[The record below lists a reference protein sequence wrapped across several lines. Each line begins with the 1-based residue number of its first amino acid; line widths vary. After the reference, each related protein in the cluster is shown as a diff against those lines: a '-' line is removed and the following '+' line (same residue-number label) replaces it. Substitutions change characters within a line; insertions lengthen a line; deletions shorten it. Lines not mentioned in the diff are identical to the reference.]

1 MLRNYQHQIR
11 QQLFYT
17 WNSYKNIIVQ
27 MPTGTGKTHLL
38 ASIVSSELNGGSKG
52 VWIVAH
58 RRELVEQI
66 KETVERYG
74 ISKEDGRVK
83 VMSIQWL
90 SLHWED
96 MKAERPSLIVIDE
109 AHHALAETYKELWT
123 RYPDAKKLGMTAT
136 PCRLNR
142 KGFTDLFEILITS
155 DNIADFIRQG
165 WLSPFD
171 YVSIRPDSEDQRLV
185 DSLSKR
191 GADGDFQVKEMNS
204 VLNRRPTIERL
215 YESVRQYADEKKG
228 IVYAVSISHARNIA
242 AYYNEHGM
250 NAVAI
255 DSKTP
260 TKQRKQFVEDF
271 RQGKIQVLVNVDVFS
286 EGFDCPD
293 VEFVQMARPTLSLAK
308 YLQQVGRGLR
318 KTEGKESCM
327 LIDNVGLY
335 RLFGLPTAERDWQA
349 MFEGRL
355 AGKGYPTSTNK
366 ATYMAAM
373 QAKEETL
380 DTGGQLETIVSHG
393 QLLEYLQN
401 GISLPENNN
410 GRHEELKPFKD
421 RQSGLWGLRQGQ
433 TITAMAQYRMVFDVK
448 DDLAAVKFKDY
459 RTGIVDGSGNIRMKL
474 DKYRRIRFMAD
485 DIVSVE
491 DNANR
496 TFHID
501 LKTDVLYNDKPK
513 VLKFGRI
520 EIVKSG
526 ILYYSRTKH
535 VYKSHAGMSEYDIIP
550 RGFYVRI
557 YDCFTNNNYKLKHVD
572 GTRNFLFPDC
582 VCILENDDDEYY
594 RLSGEL
600 ADGSIVIADGK
611 GNYYHATE
619 GREKQYIACDNPKT
633 EDEDFDKVVPRLLAD
648 AERRASKIQEH
659 YRKEKEQK
667 RQERLESVR
676 SAEPFQS
683 GMKWGLRL
691 GDKVIVPPIY
701 RNIQTPVGNYCA
713 VEAYPHQWGVI
724 MLDGKVVIE
733 ARYMNVEIKDNGTA
747 ILTLISGNTRT
758 VRLKEYRTSDMKR
771 VKMTESLQEARKNK

>member
-1 MLRNYQHQIR
+1 MLRKYQHNIKS
-11 QQLFYT
+11 LLLST
-17 WNSYKNIIVQ
+17 WREYHSVMIQ

-66 KETVERYG
+66 EETVARYG

-96 MKAERPSLIVIDE
+96 MKNEKPSLIVIDE
-109 AHHALAETYKELWT
+109 AHHALAETYKELWLH
-123 RYPDAKKLGMTAT
+123 YPKAKKLGMTAT

-142 KGFTDLFEILITS
+142 KGFTDLFEVLITS
-155 DNIADFIRQG
+155 DSIADFIRQG

-215 YESVRQYADEKKG
+215 YESVRQYADGKKG

-242 AYYNEHGM
+242 AYYSEHGI

-260 TKQRKQFVEDF
+260 ARQRKQFVEDF
-271 RQGKIQVLVNVDVFS
+271 RKGNIQVLVNVDVFS

-355 AGKGYPTSTNK
+355 AGKGYPVTNTR
-366 ATYMAAM
+366 AVTYMTATHVKNEAL
-373 QAKEETL
+373 ETNGL
-380 DTGGQLETIVSHG
+380 LETILSHE
-393 QLLEYLQN
+393 QLLNYLQKRTP
-401 GISLPENNN
+401 LP
-410 GRHEELKPFKD
+410 GRTATPTEELKPFKD

-433 TITAMAQYRMVFDVK
+433 TITAMAQYLTVFDVK
-448 DDLAAVKFKDY
+448 DNLAAVKFKDY
-459 RTGIVDGSGNIRMKL
+459 RTGIVDRNGNVRMRL

-496 TFHID
+496 TFYID
-501 LKTDVLYNDKPK
+501 LKTEVLYNEKPK

-557 YDCFTNNNYKLKHVD
+557 YDCFTGNSNYKLRHVD
-572 GTRNFLFPDC
+572 GIRNFLFPDC

-600 ADGSIVIADGK
+600 ADGSIIIADGK

-633 EDEDFDKVVPRLLAD
+633 EDEDFDKVVPRLQAD
-648 AERRASKIQEH
+648 AERRAAKMQER
-659 YRKEKEQK
+659 YRREKDQK

-683 GMKWGLRL
+683 GMKWGLKL

-701 RNIQTPVGNYCA
+701 RNIQSPVGNYCA
-713 VEAYPHQWGVI
+713 VEAYPHQWGII

-747 ILTLISGNTRT
+747 NLTLIPGKTRT
-758 VRLKEYRTSDMKR
+758 VDL
-771 VKMTESLQEARKNK
+771 NKC